1 MKYLLYI
8 CVGIAVSFYIFSF
21 GITGLPESVN
31 TKMIL
36 AVIGLPLTAIN
47 LIKSKSLIINYQLL
61 ITVVIAVLFSIVGFV
76 SVDINNTSDY
86 SYANYFISFFVWLF
100 AAYTVFVIIKL
111 VHGRF
116 DLIILCYYLTAVCVA
131 QCVFALF
138 IDVSDSFQE
147 FVDSYVIQGQ
157 QFLNEV
163 NRLYGIGA
171 SLDNA
176 GVRFSVTLI
185 LIMSVLTKE
194 EEVYNNIIRSLLLI
208 IGFFIIIGVGNMIS
222 RTTLLGSI
230 MGLIILVWNTGS
242 GVGEYFSRYRRIYLM
257 FFGVLIA
264 IVMISMFFYHTDS
277 NYRMHFR
284 FAFEGFFNWFE
295 KGKWYTASTDKLN
308 RNMWIWPDS
317 QDFKAW
323 VIGTGLFENWYYG
336 TDIGYCRFVL
346 YNGLVGFLFFLALFI
361 YLPFSFMNKFPKHRM
376 MFLGLFGLTLLVW
389 IKVSTDIFF
398 IYALFFQLIYTNE
411 RAKKFINENYL

>member
-1 MKYLLYI
+1 
-8 CVGIAVSFYIFSF
+8 
-21 GITGLPESVN
+21 GLPESVN

-100 AAYTVFVIIKL
+100 DAYTVFVIIKL

-222 RTTLLGSI
+222 R
-230 MGLIILVWNTGS
+230 
-242 GVGEYFSRYRRIYLM
+242 
-257 FFGVLIA
+257 
-264 IVMISMFFYHTDS
+264 
-277 NYRMHFR
+277 
-284 FAFEGFFNWFE
+284 
-295 KGKWYTASTDKLN
+295 
-308 RNMWIWPDS
+308 
-317 QDFKAW
+317 
-323 VIGTGLFENWYYG
+323 
-336 TDIGYCRFVL
+336 
-346 YNGLVGFLFFLALFI
+346 
-361 YLPFSFMNKFPKHRM
+361 
-376 MFLGLFGLTLLVW
+376 
-389 IKVSTDIFF
+389 
-398 IYALFFQLIYTNE
+398 
-411 RAKKFINENYL
+411 